1 MCALRQLWNM
11 LADRLCRCAVPKRA
25 LLTRRWSALTDC
37 YCVAARAVADTTLCA
52 LPLLHAEQRVKA
64 ADGKVVIVV

>member
-1 MCALRQLWNM
+1 M

-25 LLTRRWSALTDC
+25 LLTRRRSALIDC

-52 LPLLHAEQRVKA
+52 LPLVHAEQRVQS